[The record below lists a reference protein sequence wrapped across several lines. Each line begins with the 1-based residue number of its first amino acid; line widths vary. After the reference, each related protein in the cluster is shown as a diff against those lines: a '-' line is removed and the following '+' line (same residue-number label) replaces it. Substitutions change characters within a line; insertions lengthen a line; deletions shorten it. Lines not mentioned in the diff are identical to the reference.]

1 MTTRS
6 YALRRMDPLRTEE
19 IERYRRQPSA
29 ERLLEALQVMADG
42 IALKRGNL
50 RRQFP
55 TLSEAENDAKLQ
67 AWLERE

>member
-1 MTTRS
+1 
-6 YALRRMDPLRTEE
+6 MDPLRAEE

-29 ERLLEALQVMADG
+29 ERLLEPLQVMADG

-55 TLSEAENDAKLQ
+55 TLSEAEIDAKLD
-67 AWLERE
+67 AWLQRE

>member
-1 MTTRS
+1 
-6 YALRRMDPLRTEE
+6 MDPLRAEE
-19 IERYRRQPSA
+19 MERHRRQPSA

-55 TLSEAENDAKLQ
+55 TLSEAEIDAKLD
-67 AWLERE
+67 AWLQRE